1 MKADIQRATEL
12 VASQLPAELYL
23 HTVRTRDYALELAKR
38 YDCDGR
44 ELQRIELA
52 ALLHDNCKHWLPQ
65 RLLDEAKEL
74 GYEPMEL
81 EMRVPALLHARVG
94 AHRLRRDFNVNDGIV
109 YSSVYYHTVGGR
121 GMSREARIVF
131 CADKIEPGRDYEGV
145 EELRAC
151 AADGLN
157 ELCLAV
163 IASGLSYLMRKEAPI
178 DTATIDFY
186 NELIQERSVG

>member
-12 VASQLPAELYL
+12 VGAQLPAELYL

-38 YDCDGR
+38 YGCDGR

-52 ALLHDNCKHWLPQ
+52 ALLHDNCKHWQAQ
-65 RLLDEAKEL
+65 RLLDEAAAL
-74 GYEPMEL
+74 GCEPTEL

-94 AHRLRRDFNVNDGIV
+94 AHRLRRDFGVTDETV
-109 YSSVYYHTVGGR
+109 YSAVYYHTVGGR
-121 GMSREARIVF
+121 GMGREARIVF
-131 CADKIEPGRDYEGV
+131 CADKIEPGRNYEGAD
-145 EELRAC
+145 ELRAR
-151 AADGLN
+151 AGGGLN

-163 IASGLSYLMRKEAPI
+163 IAAGLDYLTREKAPI

-186 NELIQERSVG
+186 NELIQELSAG